1 MTVASTDRTLRCVAV
16 CVAAVAIGGC
26 GGGGGDDGGG
36 PPAPP
41 ASGWVAG
48 SFLPSASFA
57 GRCVNPRSGTNPAN
71 GLPYT
76 DIQGTAT
83 DENNWLRSWSNEL
96 YLWYNEI
103 VDRDPGLY
111 TTPQYFDLA
120 EDQRDD
126 AVR

>member
-1 MTVASTDRTLRCVAV
+1 M
-16 CVAAVAIGGC
+16 AAVHR
-26 GGGGGDDGGG
+26 
-36 PPAPP
+36 PPP

-48 SFLPSASFA
+48 SFLPSASFV
-57 GRCVNPRSGTNPAN
+57 GRCVSPRSGTNPAN

-103 VDRDPGLY
+103 IDRDPGLCIRRRS
-111 TTPQYFDLA
+111 TSIF
-120 EDQRDD
+120 
-126 AVR
+126 